1 MRWPRLKVGRAEW
14 AVFAG
19 VLAVAF
25 GVRLAG
31 ITFGLPHVYHPD
43 EGFEV
48 YRAVRL
54 GMGGFDFTRV
64 AKGGYYFLL
73 FAEYGLY
80 FLKLLIT
87 GEVRSVSDFAL
98 HFITSPESFWKIGR
112 FTTALF
118 GTLTVLVVWIQGR
131 RIAGSRAGLLGAWFL
146 ALAYRHVVDS
156 HYITV
161 DVPMT
166 LFTFLAIVM
175 IVEDVSLRSRLNPWL
190 FALVAAFAVLN
201 KLPAVILFVPYF
213 LGAYLRG
220 GWRRKRGV
228 LTWPTLGP
236 VALTA
241 GIFLIANPGFVM
253 NFMRMVALLS
263 VSVAPAAPPGGVGP
277 AAAATNLWAFYWGVL
292 LESQGPASLSLSLL
306 GIALMLIR
314 RSREAILHASFLV
327 LFFLLIAMTS
337 SSHLYYSR
345 YVVPLLPGLCLFA
358 GLGLDDLIG
367 RLRIRRRLETVLA
380 VFVGV
385 LLVVEPA
392 WDSVQWDR
400 QQRRTDTRTLAA
412 EWVEAHVPHGTRVLL
427 EGFPEEVAQLAVPL
441 RNTKRNI
448 REMIARLEESDPGK
462 AMFWGLKVASQDK
475 PMYDLVTVRHDEG
488 WGTLGQYVEAGVEVA
503 VLRRRFFVPGG
514 HSAAKFT
521 ASQVATR
528 QRFYADL
535 QAAPEARL
543 AAAFAAS
550 RTGAPGY
557 DIEIWL
563 LGSGPPRAGGPAADG
578 EAE

>member
-1 MRWPRLKVGRAEW
+1 MRWPRLRISRTEL

-31 ITFGLPHVYHPD
+31 LTFGLPHVYHPD

-87 GEVRSVSDFAL
+87 GKVHGASDFAL

-112 FTTALF
+112 FTTALL
-118 GTLTVLVVWIQGR
+118 GTLTVLVVWFQGR

-146 ALAYRHVVDS
+146 ALSFRHVIDS

-161 DVPMT
+161 DVPMA

-190 FALVAAFAVLN
+190 FALVAAYAVLN
-201 KLPAVILFVPYF
+201 KLPAVILFITYF

-228 LTWPTLGP
+228 LTGSTLGP
-236 VALTA
+236 VALA
-241 GIFLIANPGFVM
+241 AAIYIIANPGFVL
-253 NFMRMVALLS
+253 NFMRMVALVS
-263 VSVAPAAPPGGVGP
+263 ASVAPAASTGGVEP

-292 LESQGPASLSLSLL
+292 VESQGPASLSLSFL
-306 GIALMLIR
+306 GIALMLIH
-314 RSREAILHASFLV
+314 RSRAAVLHASFLV
-327 LFFLLIAMTS
+327 LFFLLIAATS
-337 SSHLYYSR
+337 SSHLYYAR
-345 YVVPLLPGLCLFA
+345 YVIPLLPGLCLFA
-358 GLGLDDLIG
+358 GLGLDDLIS
-367 RLRIRRRLETVLA
+367 RLRVGRRLETVLA

-400 QQRRTDTRTLAA
+400 QQMRTDTRTLAA
-412 EWVEAHVPHGTRVLL
+412 EWIEAHVPHGARVLL
-427 EGFPEEVAQLAVPL
+427 EGSPEETAQLAVPL
-441 RNTKRNI
+441 RDTKRNI

-462 AMFWGLKVASQDK
+462 AMFWQLKAAAQEK
-475 PMYDLVTVRHDEG
+475 PMYDLVTVRHDED
-488 WGTLGQYVEAGVEVA
+488 WGTLAQYVEAGVQVV
-503 VLRRRFFVPGG
+503 VLRRQFFVAGG
-514 HSAAKFT
+514 PSTAKFA

-528 QRFYADL
+528 HRFYADL

-550 RTGAPGY
+550 PGGAPGY

-563 LGSGPPRAGGPAADG
+563 LGSGLPGQGEAAADG